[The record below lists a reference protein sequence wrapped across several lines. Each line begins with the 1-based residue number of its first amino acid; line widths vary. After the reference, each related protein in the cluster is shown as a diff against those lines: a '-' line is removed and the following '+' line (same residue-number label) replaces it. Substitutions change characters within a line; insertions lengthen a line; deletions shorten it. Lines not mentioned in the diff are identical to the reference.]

1 VRVEDKE
8 VDGLELE
15 REQRLAQSELDK
27 QDDEELPE
35 VHADQQRDLA
45 RTERGALLAALR
57 AILASEHVIVATL
70 QLPAHE
76 LRALEALQEAVEG
89 RDGQLDMFVYATDRR
104 GLLEQALAV
113 LQPNL
118 AYDDETYVELVA
130 RVGELRRELLHLEE
144 AQDELED
151 RHPKQL
157 AKKPAGEPA
166 EVDPDA
172 PKPASTLSIG
182 PEVEDASKPAST
194 LSVGPEVK
202 DAPKPAS
209 TLAAGPEVKEEAKP
223 ATSLGDEKEI
233 AAAQA
238 EEMPKAKKSWWKRML
253 S

>member
-1 VRVEDKE
+1 MRAQDKE
-8 VDGLELE
+8 VDGRELE
-15 REQRLAQSELDK
+15 REQRLAESELDK
-27 QDDEELPE
+27 RDDDELPE
-35 VHADQQRDLA
+35 VHAEQQRDLA
-45 RTERGALLAALR
+45 RGERAGLLAAMR
-57 AILASEHVIVATL
+57 AILDGEHVIVATL
-70 QLPAHE
+70 HLPAHE

-89 RDGQLDMFVYATDRR
+89 RDTQLDMFVYATDRR
-104 GLLEQALAV
+104 GLLEQALAI

-130 RVGELRRELLHLEE
+130 RVGELRRTLVHLEE

-151 RHPKQL
+151 RHPVAKAKQPD
-157 AKKPAGEPA
+157 AKPPT

-172 PKPASTLSIG
+172 P
-182 PEVEDASKPAST
+182 EPAST

-209 TLAAGPEVKEEAKP
+209 TLAGGPDVQEEAKP

-238 EEMPKAKKSWWKRML
+238 DEVPKKKSWWKRML